1 MTAPT
6 LDRPAAPIDPRFR
19 ARRIAVARDAGRRR
33 LHRLVALGA
42 VTVLV
47 LAAVG
52 ALRSPFLDVDRVAV
66 TGADHT
72 TAAAVVEASGVR
84 RGDALVDVDTG
95 MVSRRVSELPWVRSA
110 RVERQWPGTV
120 AVEVLERVPVAVVEA
135 EGGGV
140 LLVDGEGRV
149 LAREAQAP
157 PGLVLLD
164 GVTADL
170 QPGEHLGGS
179 AAAPLAVADAL
190 PPALARSTSA
200 VVVDGDE
207 VDLQLVPFGR
217 VRLGTPEDLPEK
229 FLAAATVLARVDPT
243 GFGVLDVRVPSAP
256 VLTRVPENG
265 NVSTTTRG

>member
-6 LDRPAAPIDPRFR
+6 LDRPLAPIDPRFR

-33 LHRLVALGA
+33 LHRLAALGT

-47 LAAVG
+47 LVAVA
-52 ALRSPFLDVDRVAV
+52 ALRSPVLDVDRVVV

-72 TAAAVVEASGVR
+72 TAAVVVEASGVR
-84 RGDALVDVDTG
+84 TGEPLVDVDTG
-95 MVSRRVSELPWVRSA
+95 AVARRLADLPWVRSA
-110 RVERQWPGTV
+110 DVERRWPATV

-135 EGGGV
+135 QGGGV
-140 LLVDGEGRV
+140 LLVDGDGRV
-149 LAREAQAP
+149 LAREATAP
-157 PGLVLLD
+157 AGLVRLD
-164 GVTADL
+164 GLTVRAE
-170 QPGEHLGGS
+170 PGERLDG
-179 AAAPLAVADAL
+179 AAAGPLAVADAL
-190 PPALARSTSA
+190 PPTLARSTAA
-200 VVVDGDE
+200 VVVEDGQ

-217 VRLGTPEDLPEK
+217 VRLGTPDDLPDK